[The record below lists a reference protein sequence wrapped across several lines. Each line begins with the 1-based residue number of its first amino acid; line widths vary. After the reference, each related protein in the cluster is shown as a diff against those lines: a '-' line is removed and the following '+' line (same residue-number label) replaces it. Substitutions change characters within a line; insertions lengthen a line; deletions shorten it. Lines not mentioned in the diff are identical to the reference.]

1 MNDNTALVRRL
12 VEDVWNG
19 ADVAMA
25 DMLLADYDAIG
36 TQRISRCRTCFR
48 TLFKYSHLAIS
59 GPSSG

>member
-1 MNDNTALVRRL
+1 MNDNAALVRRF

-36 TQRISRCRTCFR
+36 MQHISRCRTCFR
-48 TLFKYSHLAIS
+48 TPFKCSHLAIS